1 MTPELGAIVHVR
13 VETAGRCYPGIVIVP
28 GPVVSRVRV
37 LHPSGGGLAAPGLN
51 DEEGDVRDH
60 PVMVPNPDHP
70 DGTPGGKRTLDWWHG
85 PVNCPDRIH
94 PKVIRSRP

>member
-37 LHPSGGGLAAPGLN
+37 LHPSSGFTSGNN

-60 PVMVPNPDHP
+60 PVMVPNSPHP
-70 DGTPGGKRTLDWWHG
+70 DGSDGGKRTLDWWHG
-85 PVNCPDRIH
+85 PVNCPDR
-94 PKVIRSRP
+94 VRVGRARL